1 MRKFVLAAG
10 LLGLATFAVSGSP
23 AQAATGCL
31 CGQLFRAPVCTA
43 SVGACVGGL
52 HGACVAPC
60 DYKRPKMSKR
70 HTHKKKM

>member
-1 MRKFVLAAG
+1 MRKFFIGAG
-10 LLGLATFAVSGSP
+10 LLGLVAFAGSGSP

-60 DYKRPKMSKR
+60 DYKAPKMSKR
-70 HTHKKKM
+70 HTKKKKM